1 MTEGPLRGLV
11 VIDFSTWMAGPLA
24 TMVMADLGAEVIK
37 VEPPG
42 GDPARRLPAFQTWN
56 RGKKSAVLDLK
67 SEEGRQRARDLVRG
81 ADVVVVSF
89 RPGVAERLGIGYEAC
104 RALNEGLVYA
114 SITGFGEAGEWQ
126 RLKGYEALVAA
137 KSGRMMEF
145 EGIADRPGPG
155 YPAVPCASYSAAMLA
170 IQGIMAALHKRQRT
184 GQGQKVEV
192 SLLGAL
198 MPFDMVLWI
207 GWQLKRDELQQVGG
221 SAQLLRQALL
231 GQRVQPSQEAPPGHY
246 DPTRIHRPRVR
257 VPRPNFLTAVTRD
270 GRWIQFAN
278 TTDRLCVSLMEALD
292 LLHLYGEER
301 FAKLPAVF
309 TEEDAEALWERVLEQ
324 VRQRTLDE
332 WRAVFDQRRDLAW
345 EEVRLPWESHQ
356 HRQVRHNGHFVVVP
370 GLQGQETLQPGPLFT
385 LDGVRALQL
394 HRAPLLGEHTDELVS
409 LPERPPSVER
419 GGGEASDGPPLA
431 GVTILDFS
439 SWIAGPLAVS
449 ILATLGA
456 RVIKIEPVGGDL
468 SRFSTAGL
476 LAFPMTQGKESLAVD
491 LTRPEGQEIVHR
503 LVRRADILLHNY
515 RADVPRKLGIDYETC
530 RRLNPELI
538 YVNASAYG
546 DSGPDAGKPAF
557 HATIAALAGNQ
568 ARQAGAGHPP
578 RDIDRL
584 GLEDLKREAWRLIK
598 AAEGNADPIASL
610 GTAAAVLV
618 ALHLRDRHRR
628 GYYIVTTM
636 VASNIYANSDEAIVF
651 PGRPPGQQVDEQ
663 VLGLGPLYRL
673 YRAAQGWVFLACV
686 QPSEWEAFCSL
697 VGREDLAGRW
707 QEAWGEGAAH
717 LAGELE
723 ALFLGRTA
731 REWEEAA
738 IRADV
743 PLVAVEERD
752 PGRFFMEDPRMLSLG
767 YSVDVVSP
775 VHGKYRR
782 HGAYWRFSRDR
793 LTFGPW
799 EPLGGHTVPI
809 LRELGY
815 SDQQISDLVQRR
827 VVEAWEGGRA

>member
-1 MTEGPLRGLV
+1 MTGGPLSGLV
-11 VIDFSTWMAGPLA
+11 VVDFSTWMAGPLA

-37 VEPPG
+37 VEPPW

-56 RGKKSAVLDLK
+56 RGKKGVILDLK
-67 SEEGRQRARDLVRG
+67 SEEGRRRAHELVRG

-89 RPGVAERLGIGYEAC
+89 RPGVAERLGIGYGDC
-104 RALNEGLVYA
+104 RALNEAVVYA
-114 SITGFGEAGEWQ
+114 SITGFGEDGDWQ

-155 YPAVPCASYSAAMLA
+155 YAAVPCASYSAAMLA
-170 IQGIMAALHKRQRT
+170 LQGVMAALHKRQRT

-207 GWQLKRDELQQVGG
+207 GWQLKREELQQVGG

-231 GQRVQPSQEAPPGHY
+231 GQRVQPAQGAPPGHY

-270 GRWIQFAN
+270 GRWVQFAN

-309 TEEDAEALWERVLEQ
+309 TEEDAEHLWERVLER
-324 VRQRTLDE
+324 VRQKTLDE
-332 WRAVFDQRRDLAW
+332 WRDIFDQRRDLAW
-345 EEVRLPWESHQ
+345 EEVRFPWESHL
-356 HRQVRHNGHFVVVP
+356 HRQVLHNGHFVAVP
-370 GLQGQETLQPGPLFT
+370 GLRGEETLQPGPLFA
-385 LDGVRALQL
+385 LDGGQPTSF
-394 HRAPLLGEHTDELVS
+394 HRAPLLGEHTHGLS
-409 LPERPPSVER
+409 LPSRQPPPVAAGSQ
-419 GGGEASDGPPLA
+419 GGTDGCPLS
-431 GVTILDFS
+431 GVTVLDFS

-449 ILATLGA
+449 MLATLGA

-491 LTRPEGQEIVHR
+491 LTTPEGREIVHR
-503 LVRRADILLHNY
+503 LVRRADVLVHNF

-530 RRLNPELI
+530 RRLNPELV

-578 RDIDRL
+578 RDIGGLD
-584 GLEDLKREAWRLIK
+584 LEDLKREAWRLIK

-618 ALHLRDRHRR
+618 ALYLRDRHRR
-628 GYYIVTTM
+628 GYYVVTTM

-651 PGRPPGQQVDEQ
+651 PGRPAGRPVDEQ

-673 YRAAQGWVFLACV
+673 YRAGQGWVFLACV
-686 QPSEWEAFCSL
+686 QPSEWSAFCSL
-697 VGREDLAGRW
+697 VGRQDLVDRW
-707 QEAWGEGAAH
+707 DEAWGTGADS
-717 LAGELE
+717 LAQELE
-723 ALFLGRTA
+723 SLFLGRSA

-738 IRADV
+738 AAADV

-752 PGRFFMEDPRMLSLG
+752 PGRFFMEDERMLSLG

-775 VHGKYRR
+775 VHGRYRR
-782 HGAYWRFSRDR
+782 HGAYWRFSHDR
-793 LTFGPW
+793 LAFGPW

-815 SDQQISDLVQRR
+815 SDEEVSALLQRG
-827 VVEAWEGGRA
+827 VVEAWEGGQR